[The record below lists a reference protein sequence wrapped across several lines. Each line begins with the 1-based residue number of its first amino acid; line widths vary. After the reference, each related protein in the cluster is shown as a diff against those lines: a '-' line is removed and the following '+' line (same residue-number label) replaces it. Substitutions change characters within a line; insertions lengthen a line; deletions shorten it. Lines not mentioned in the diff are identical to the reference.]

1 MPYVKIRETDF
12 NIKFPN
18 NSEIIFTGL
27 DEETKLLSLTGIGCI
42 FIEEAYEISKDVFEQ
57 LNLRLRGKTPNQQI
71 IAAWNPI
78 SANHWLHEFCEV
90 NPPDNL
96 LYTHSTFR
104 DNPFLNEDYVKEL
117 ESLYVRNPA
126 KARIFCDG
134 LWGNDPEGLVF
145 NNWRVEDF
153 DIATIAQKYERRAG
167 LDFGFKDPAAIV
179 DSFYNK
185 DGRTIYV
192 VQDWYKTGQTLDSY
206 ILALDS
212 MELKKCKVFADAA
225 SPTDIA
231 TLRDRGYN
239 LVACTKGKGSVEAG
253 IRFLQNNTIIV
264 HPNCKDVIRE
274 LENFSYIKD
283 KQTGSYTEK
292 MTHEFSH
299 SIDALRYAY
308 SDIYMG
314 TGVTVLDKK
323 LLGL

>member
-1 MPYVKIRETDF
+1 M
-12 NIKFPN
+12 
-18 NSEIIFTGL
+18 
-27 DEETKLLSLTGIGCI
+27 
-42 FIEEAYEISKDVFEQ
+42 
-57 LNLRLRGKTPNQQI
+57 RGQAENQQI
-71 IAAWNPI
+71 IAAFNPI
-78 SANHWLHEFCEV
+78 SSHHWLYDYCVV
-90 NPPDNL
+90 NPPSSFHFSETT
-96 LYTHSTFR
+96 YK
-104 DNPFLNEDYVKEL
+104 DNPFLSKEYVAEL
-117 ESLYVRNPA
+117 EEMITRNPA
-126 KARIFCDG
+126 KARIYVFG
-134 LWGNDPEGLVF
+134 EWGVPEEGLVF
-145 NNWRVEDF
+145 SNWKVEGF
-153 DIATIAQKYERRAG
+153 DIATIASKFERRAG

-179 DSFYNK
+179 DSFYDKDNK
-185 DGRTIYV
+185 IIYV